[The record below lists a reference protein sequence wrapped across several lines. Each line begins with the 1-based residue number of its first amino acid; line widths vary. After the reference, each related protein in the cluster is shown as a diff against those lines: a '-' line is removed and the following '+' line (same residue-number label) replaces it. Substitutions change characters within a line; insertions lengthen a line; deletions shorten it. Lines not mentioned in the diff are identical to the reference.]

1 MDKSWNVNVDGMAFH
16 VSLRKNKLSVNG
28 APLLLKNYRTKTGM
42 LQTEYEIP
50 VGTRKALLVIPSMGN
65 PRLVMDNRDCET
77 GEQYVP
83 TKVPIWAYFFMVL
96 HFVNFMNGAIGG
108 AMAAVGILLTLSV
121 SGNTK
126 MNIGLR
132 IFLDIAFVILSYAIV
147 FGLAVLIAGAL
158 Y

>member
-1 MDKSWNVNVDGMAFH
+1 MEKSWNVNVDGMTYN
-16 VSLRKNKLSVNG
+16 VSLRNKNLSVNG
-28 APLLLKNYRTKTGM
+28 APLHLKNYRTKTGM
-42 LQTEYEIP
+42 IQTEYEIP
-50 VGTRKALLVIPSMGN
+50 VGNRKALLVIQSMGN

-83 TKVPIWAYFFMVL
+83 AKVPIWAYLFVVL
-96 HFVNFMNGAIGG
+96 HCVNFMNGAIGG